1 MNMQKN
7 WASPTSASRE
17 LHSPKDLAL
26 PEYLECGWRTEYL
39 RSGETGLGK
48 YDQSGKD
55 LRDVT
60 FANYFPTSFGHNFSI
75 SPSTTLEQFE
85 HIEATAIGYNTTYS
99 LNLKPQEVEMC
110 PDKYAIFNAIHTWEE
125 ARRAD
130 AFPHTH
136 QETVA
141 ESGVELATGE
151 K

>member
-1 MNMQKN
+1 M
-7 WASPTSASRE
+7 
-17 LHSPKDLAL
+17 
-26 PEYLECGWRTEYL
+26 
-39 RSGETGLGK
+39 
-48 YDQSGKD
+48 
-55 LRDVT
+55 T

-130 AFPHTH
+130 AFPTH
-136 QETVA
+136 IKKLLQNPELSWRL
-141 ESGVELATGE
+141 EKNKDGSGWTLYQMENGQKGRSYLLTS
-151 K
+151 KK